1 MASYI
6 FTDLLNK
13 APTELRSSATDARN
27 WLDTNMKRTV
37 TPGNLLSGEGSKTF
51 AKRLTT
57 RPSSGTL
64 NMFLYTAKTPTSK
77 LPYYDRFPLI
87 FVTGMDRNGF
97 TGMNLHYLPP
107 LLRAKLFDSVSI
119 DQERGGLSQ
128 GNIIAKASRLKYYK
142 PCIKKYLN
150 NRVQSRFV
158 QVYPE
163 EWYIA
168 LFLPTERFTTNKSRV
183 FGDTIEKMNK

>member
-6 FTDLLNK
+6 FTDLLNR

-107 LLRAKLFDSVSI
+107 LLRAKLFD
-119 DQERGGLSQ
+119 
-128 GNIIAKASRLKYYK
+128 
-142 PCIKKYLN
+142 